1 MAVVSILGLRTT
13 DVSCNAKLDVPFP
26 DIEMCS
32 RVVSA
37 LVDAIAQIDY
47 QILQVDERC
56 CECSL
61 PTQ

>member
-1 MAVVSILGLRTT
+1 MSP
-13 DVSCNAKLDVPFP
+13 CNAKLDVPFP
-26 DIEMCS
+26 DVEMCS
-32 RVVSA
+32 RVVNA